1 MSFDPYNFP
10 LKIRKSIE
18 TPTPKVGAHLGVW
31 GFIPSHFPTFLK
43 AWNVTPR
50 IHSWPTPLQALALVV
65 SSMLRLRQSSYW
77 RFLVP
82 YLVLVM
88 VDRVGG
94 CIVLVAIWVVSGAT
108 WMFSI
113 VTFTTM
119 ESTSIAVMIPFS
131 ALTILVIPNLIMDI
145 VLARERRKRG
155 GRTKL
160 GKMWA

>member
-1 MSFDPYNFP
+1 
-10 LKIRKSIE
+10 
-18 TPTPKVGAHLGVW
+18 
-31 GFIPSHFPTFLK
+31 
-43 AWNVTPR
+43 
-50 IHSWPTPLQALALVV
+50 
-65 SSMLRLRQSSYW
+65 
-77 RFLVP
+77 
-82 YLVLVM
+82 
-88 VDRVGG
+88 
-94 CIVLVAIWVVSGAT
+94 
-108 WMFSI
+108 MFSI